1 MKRRD
6 GLAAAGFLAPSFVG
20 LMLFSVIPI
29 IGAFVVS
36 LLEWDILSPPK
47 FVGFANYISL
57 WKELT
62 HGGELPQVILNT
74 LYFTVGTV
82 PLAMAASLGI
92 ALLLN
97 RKLWGVA
104 GFRVI
109 FFLPTVT
116 SIVALAIVWR
126 LMYNPDY
133 GLINRLLGF
142 LRAPWISGGH
152 LSSVALVPHPPGWLA
167 DPHWAMPTIIL
178 MSVWA
183 GLGYNAILYLAG
195 LQSIGASYYEAA
207 RIDGANPWQ
216 MFRHVTWPLLSPTTL
231 FIFTMSLIGGFQVF
245 TQIYMMT
252 AGRPTPQTSVYVYHV
267 YSQAFTSFRLGY
279 ASALA
284 FVLFLA
290 ILAVTLTQLAVTKR
304 WVYYGS

>member
-167 DPHWAMPTIIL
+167 DPHWAMPAIIL

-216 MFRHVTWPLLSPTTL
+216 IFRHVTWPLLSPTTL